1 MSRILLVLAILG
13 GSLST
18 NSSSCEEGQSSSLV
32 LADECELLQV
42 SSRFEE
48 RKPVAVGQPAVAKR
62 TREPSQGNNSSAEAA
77 AGNSVTAAE
86 RTSTAKSLAAGKLH
100 SAAERN
106 STGKLLAFDKSDSAA
121 ERNSTATLLVATA
134 SQDHFKVHSNTSL
147 VDYGCCSGGLAR
159 KQVGVSAEDKAKCN
173 KDESFKNGVYLS
185 DTCCFQHDKD
195 LGKCCKKSFQK
206 KGKKKVKKCL
216 AKADNAFYSCV
227 QEKGAA
233 GACKEAGFFS
243 RSVCLAM
250 AQGILTAFKGEAVN
264 TKCE

>member
-1 MSRILLVLAILG
+1 
-13 GSLST
+13 
-18 NSSSCEEGQSSSLV
+18 
-32 LADECELLQV
+32 
-42 SSRFEE
+42 
-48 RKPVAVGQPAVAKR
+48 
-62 TREPSQGNNSSAEAA
+62 
-77 AGNSVTAAE
+77 
-86 RTSTAKSLAAGKLH
+86 
-100 SAAERN
+100 
-106 STGKLLAFDKSDSAA
+106 
-121 ERNSTATLLVATA
+121 LLVATA

-159 KQVGVSAEDKAKCN
+159 KQVGISAEDKAKCN

-206 KGKKKVKKCL
+206 KGKKKVKKCM

-233 GACKEAGFFS
+233 AACKEAGFFS